1 MKKRI
6 SSSFTSILRLLV
18 GIAVI
23 ILISL
28 VIFYYIMQPPMGDL
42 GHMAQ
47 FLTITALISGLAG
60 YAAYRFRWME
70 RTPALRWAL
79 LGGYALA
86 SLLTF
91 LNVWITARLM
101 FASQHDLL
109 LATIL
114 LIFAAGIAMVLGY
127 FLSSTVTERIRR
139 LDLAAREIQS
149 GNLSVRIP
157 VSGND
162 EVAGLARTFNQMAA
176 RLQEADANQQAL
188 ESLRR
193 DLVAWAGHDL
203 RTPLTGVRVLVEAL
217 ADGVISDSETSQ
229 RYLQL
234 ARKQI
239 DHLSLLIDDLFQ
251 VSQLDAGGIPLNL
264 EPASLADLIS
274 DTLENFSGQALQQN
288 IVLSGSA
295 SPRIDPIK
303 MDVQRI
309 GRVLNNLLGNALR
322 YTPAGGSVTVQ
333 AEALAGSIRVTV
345 EDSGEGIS
353 ANDLPHVFD
362 RFYRGEKSRNQA
374 TGGSGLGLAIAK
386 GIVEAHGGEIGVES
400 LPDKGARF
408 YFTLPKKD

>member
-1 MKKRI
+1 M
-6 SSSFTSILRLLV
+6 S
-18 GIAVI
+18 
-23 ILISL
+23 
-28 VIFYYIMQPPMGDL
+28 DL
-42 GHMAQ
+42 GYMGQ

-60 YAAYRFRWME
+60 YAAYRFRWLE
-70 RTPALRWAL
+70 RAPALRWSL

-114 LIFAAGIAMVLGY
+114 LLFAGGIAMVLGY
-127 FLSSTVTERIRR
+127 FLSSTVSERIHR
-139 LDLAAREIQS
+139 LDQAAKEIQA

-162 EVAGLARTFNQMAA
+162 EVARLARTFNQMAA
-176 RLQEADANQQAL
+176 QLQESNANQLAL

-203 RTPLTGVRVLVEAL
+203 RTPLAGVRVLVEAL
-217 ADGVISDSETSQ
+217 ADGMIDDPATSR
-229 RYLQL
+229 RYLEQ

-264 EPASLADLIS
+264 EPASLVDLIS
-274 DTLENFSGQALQQN
+274 DTLENYSGQATRQN
-288 IVLSGSA
+288 IQLSGRA
-295 SPRIDPIK
+295 SPEIDPII

-309 GRVLNNLLGNALR
+309 GRVLNNLVDNALR
-322 YTPAGGSVTVQ
+322 YTHTGGRVSIEAEPAPGRVRVTVQ
-333 AEALAGSIRVTV
+333 DNG
-345 EDSGEGIS
+345 DGIS
-353 ANDLPHVFD
+353 PTDLSHVFD
-362 RFYRGEKSRNQA
+362 RYYRGEKSRNQA
-374 TGGSGLGLAIAK
+374 TGGTGLGLAIAK
-386 GIVEAHGGEIGVES
+386 GIVEAHGGQIGVAS
-400 LPDKGARF
+400 SPGQGASF
-408 YFTLPKKD
+408 YFWLPKKD